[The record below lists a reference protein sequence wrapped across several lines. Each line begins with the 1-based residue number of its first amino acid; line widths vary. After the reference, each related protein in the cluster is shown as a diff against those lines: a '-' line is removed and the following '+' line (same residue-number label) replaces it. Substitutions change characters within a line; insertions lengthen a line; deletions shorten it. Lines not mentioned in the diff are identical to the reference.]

1 MQTVDP
7 VSLTVI
13 WGGLISTCAEMGV
26 ALSRT
31 AYSMAVREGRDFST
45 GVFDPGGNMIA
56 QGDDSPGHLGSM
68 AFAVNLML
76 EEYPRET
83 LSPGDAILCNDPAI
97 GSGHLPD
104 VYMVT
109 PVFLDGTLL
118 GFSVCIAHHIDV
130 GGAGSGSQVIEG
142 ISDRYQEGI
151 CFPPTLC
158 YSKGEPVREIFRIF
172 GANVRVP
179 EVLGD
184 LRAQYNANMAGA
196 ARIQDLARRYGTG
209 TLHAAMREIL
219 DRSEREMRAE
229 IRKLPEGTYEFEDW
243 IDDSGPNTP
252 PIRLKVAVTLRDGGI
267 WMDWAGTGD
276 AVEAAMNSYWNY
288 TYAYSL
294 AAMKSV
300 LLSSAPQNAGVIR
313 TLQVAAP
320 LGSILNPRHPAP
332 CGGRNVLNHRI
343 YDVAMGAMS
352 KVAPERVIAA
362 SAHFFNPLMGGTN
375 PRTGG
380 AFVCWE
386 VIVGGVGAR
395 YAKDGIETMTTPY
408 NNTNVPVEVQEINNP
423 VIIEHFGFL
432 ADTAGPGR
440 YRGGVAMRKDLRM
453 LADNW
458 NFYNLGDRAATPPYG
473 LFGGEPGQLSATVI
487 NPGTTTERT
496 VNSKGKYRLG
506 YGDVISWRTSGAGG
520 IGNPFD
526 RDPAAVLKD
535 VREGFVSP
543 AEALARYGVAIDAA
557 SMRIDEAATE
567 AARGKATASAPRLSG
582 QAR

>member
-1 MQTVDP
+1 MRAVDP

-31 AYSMAVREGRDFST
+31 AYSMAVREGLDFST
-45 GVFDPGGNMIA
+45 GVFDPGGNMVA

-68 AFAVNLML
+68 AFAVNRML
-76 EEYPRET
+76 EDYPRET
-83 LSPGDAILCNDPAI
+83 LNSGDAILCNDPAI

-109 PVFLDGTLL
+109 PVFLDSTLL
-118 GFSVCIAHHIDV
+118 GFAVCIAHHIDV

-142 ISDRYQEGI
+142 VIDRYQEGI

-158 YSKGEPVREIFRIF
+158 YAKGEPVREIFRIF

-196 ARIQDLARRYGTG
+196 ARIQDLARRYGVE
-209 TLHAAMREIL
+209 TLHGAMSEIL

-229 IRKLPEGTYEFEDW
+229 IRRLPEGTYEFEDFV
-243 IDDSGPNTP
+243 DDSGPNTP

-267 WMDWAGTGD
+267 EMDWEGTGA

-288 TYAYSL
+288 TYAYCL
-294 AAMKSV
+294 AGMKSV

-313 TLQVAAP
+313 TLKVTAP

-343 YDVAMGAMS
+343 YDVVMGAMS

-375 PRTGG
+375 PRTGRP
-380 AFVCWE
+380 FVCWE

-395 YAKDGIETMTTPY
+395 YTKDGIETMTTPY
-408 NNTNVPVEVQEINNP
+408 NNTNVPIEVQELNNP
-423 VIIEHFGFL
+423 VTIEYFGFL
-432 ADTAGPGR
+432 SDTAGAGK
-440 YRGGVAMRKDLRM
+440 YRGGSGMRKDMRM

-458 NFYNLGDRAATPPYG
+458 NFYNLGDRALTPPYG
-473 LFGGEPGQLSATVI
+473 LFGGSPGELSATVL
-487 NPGTTTERT
+487 NPGTPSERV

-520 IGNPFD
+520 IGHPFE

-535 VREGFVSP
+535 VREGFVSR
-543 AEALARYGVAIDAA
+543 EAALERYGVVICAERAA
-557 SMRIDEAATE
+557 VDEEATSL
-567 AARGKATASAPRLSG
+567 RRRSATTPR
-582 QAR
+582 